1 MLRAFGYPGDR
12 RASVDGH
19 FLQLENFMHT
29 HHNSHQQSYY
39 RTLHDTACLLGED
52 APERSQG
59 QDPDLVLQIWG
70 ISEIG
75 DPNTVP

>member
-1 MLRAFGYPGDR
+1 MLVGRGCT
-12 RASVDGH
+12 V
-19 FLQLENFMHT
+19 
-29 HHNSHQQSYY
+29 
-39 RTLHDTACLLGED
+39 
-52 APERSQG
+52 ERSQG